1 MTNTALP
8 PEEVVPL
15 KRHWIRDWRVW
26 FAAAI
31 TIVCLWW
38 SMRGV
43 PLDEV
48 LAAMGRADLLLLV
61 GLSVPAYVAA
71 VLFRALRWRHLTNPV
86 AVMPRGILYT
96 ATSIGFMVN
105 NLVPLRIGE
114 VVRAW
119 VLARDQR
126 VSTSSM
132 LGTVALERVLD
143 IVSVLLLALFAL
155 SWAGAESYEGGILLE
170 GAFLMI
176 PVAVLALA
184 GIVALRLWPEFVA
197 RTARFVLRPLPER
210 IGVGAEGLLRRFS
223 DGLGAL
229 RGGSHLFWIVLHS
242 LLIWMVFSTIPV
254 VAGIEAFGID
264 LGKPEEVLVL
274 SWIVLAVVGVAV
286 AIPSAPGFFGP
297 YQLAF
302 KAVLVRFGVDPAT
315 ALAAGLLV
323 WFVFWV
329 TLTLH
334 GFLVL
339 RLGGISF
346 EDLTRSPSKDSDSD
360 RR

>member
-1 MTNTALP
+1 MP
-8 PEEVVPL
+8 SPESSPL

-26 FAAAI
+26 LAVAI
-31 TIVCLWW
+31 TGVCLWW

-48 LAAMGRADLLLLV
+48 LQAMARADLLLLV
-61 GLSVPAYVAA
+61 GLSVPAYIGA
-71 VLFRALRWRHLTNPV
+71 VFFRALRWRHLTNAV

-119 VLARDQR
+119 VLARDQK
-126 VSTSSM
+126 VSASSM

-143 IVSVLLLALFAL
+143 IISVLLLALFAL

-170 GAFLMI
+170 GALLMI
-176 PVAVLALA
+176 PVAVAPLA
-184 GIVALRLWPEFVA
+184 GIVALRVAPETVF
-197 RTARFVLRPLPER
+197 RMTRWVLRPFPER
-210 IGVGAEGLLRRFS
+210 MGIVAEGLLRRFA

-229 RGGSHLFWIVLHS
+229 QGGSHLFWIVLHS
-242 LLIWMVFSTIPV
+242 ALIWLVFSTIPV
-254 VAGIEAFGID
+254 VAGVEAFGID
-264 LGKPEEVLVL
+264 LGDPEEVVVL
-274 SWIVLAVVGVAV
+274 CWIVLGVVGVAV

-329 TLTLH
+329 TLTVH
-334 GFLVL
+334 GFVVL

-346 EDLTRSPSKDSDSD
+346 SELGRNAGKDLVAE